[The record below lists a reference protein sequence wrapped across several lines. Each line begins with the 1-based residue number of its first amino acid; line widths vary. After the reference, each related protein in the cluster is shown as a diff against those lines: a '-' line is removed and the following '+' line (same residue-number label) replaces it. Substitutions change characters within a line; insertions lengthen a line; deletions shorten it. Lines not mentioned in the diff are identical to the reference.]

1 MGVFKSAVTGSDGS
15 VDPGYLGLFWVMFV
29 TTGSIPVM
37 VIAALFAQYFDPLH
51 QFHAQELGIGIGAA
65 CTGFATA
72 AGAVGL
78 FRMGD
83 KERNH
88 DPAPGSKAV
97 TVNMEQPK

>member
-1 MGVFKSAVTGSDGS
+1 MGVFRSAITGNDGS
-15 VDPGYLGLFWVMFV
+15 VDPGYLGLYWVMFV
-29 TTGSIPVM
+29 TTGSIPIM
-37 VIAALFAQYFDPLH
+37 VAAALIAQYFDPLH
-51 QFHAQELGIGIGAA
+51 AFEAQALGIGIGAA

-83 KERNH
+83 KERH
-88 DPAPGSKAV
+88 QDPPGAKAV